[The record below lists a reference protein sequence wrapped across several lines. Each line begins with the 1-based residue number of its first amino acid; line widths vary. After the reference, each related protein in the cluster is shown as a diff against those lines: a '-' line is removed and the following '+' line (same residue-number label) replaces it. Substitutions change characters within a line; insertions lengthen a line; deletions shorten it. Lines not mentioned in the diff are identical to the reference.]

1 MDLVIVP
8 RREHTT
14 FQIVESEPTTMY
26 ISLKYVYVR
35 YRTKQDIQHSTYPIH
50 TCASIYLLE
59 FAPWLFAGPSGLL
72 LAFKKK
78 VMKNAIII
86 SKQIAAVITPQ

>member
-1 MDLVIVP
+1 MDLVNVP
-8 RREHTT
+8 RREHAT

-35 YRTKQDIQHSTYPIH
+35 YRTKQDIQDRTYPIH
-50 TCASIYLLE
+50 TCASVYLLV

-78 VMKNAIII
+78 VMKKAIII